1 MATIR
6 EVARA
11 SGVSPMTV
19 SYVLN
24 DPGRVHPETR
34 QRVLQTMRELEYR
47 PPLSRAAND
56 TEEDRRTTIGIVYSR
71 WSRLA
76 SEVSYYSRILAGVLE
91 AADDQGSH
99 VTLFSHHTWTEDVSK
114 SLRKYCDGRCD
125 GLILIAP
132 KIESELVRTLRERG
146 MPFVIVG
153 DSGLGPDDLCV
164 DVDNVAAA
172 YQVTDHL
179 LSLGHTNIAYLP
191 GKDNVRP
198 THEREQG
205 WRDAHIAHRIVP
217 RKTTAYP
224 GGWTREYGYER
235 ASQILKETNPP
246 SAIFAMDDEL
256 AMGAMIAARELGL
269 RIGQDLSIAGFD
281 DIPEA
286 ALCDPPL
293 TTVLQPYTEIGTRA
307 VGLLL
312 GTMRGGSGDRILL
325 PGKMIVR
332 NSTGPIV
339 ATGP

>member
-6 EVARA
+6 EVAKA

-24 DPGRVHPETR
+24 DPGRVHPQTR

-47 PPLSRAAND
+47 PPLSRPAND
-56 TEEDRRTTIGIVYSR
+56 VDDDRRTTIGIVYSR

-132 KIESELVRTLRERG
+132 KIESELVTTLRERG

-153 DSGLGPDDLCV
+153 DSGLGPKDLCV

-172 YQVTDHL
+172 YQVTEHL
-179 LSLGHTNIAYLP
+179 ISLGHTNIAYLP

-198 THEREQG
+198 THERAEG
-205 WRDAHIAHRIVP
+205 WRKAHATHGITP
-217 RKTTAYP
+217 YPSTPYP
-224 GGWTREYGYER
+224 GDWTRTSGYER
-235 ASQILKETNPP
+235 AIEILKSPDPP

-256 AMGAMIAARELGL
+256 AMGVILAAQELKL

-281 DIPEA
+281 DVPEA
-286 ALCDPPL
+286 SQSTPPL
-293 TTVLQPYTEIGTRA
+293 TTILQPYTEIGTRA

-312 GTMRGGSGDRILL
+312 STMRGGSGERILL
-325 PGKMIVR
+325 PGQLILR
-332 NSTGPIV
+332 ASTGPCLR
-339 ATGP
+339 

>member
-6 EVARA
+6 EVAKA

-24 DPGRVHPETR
+24 DPGRVHPDTR
-34 QRVLQTMRELEYR
+34 QRVLQAMRDLEYR
-47 PPLSRAAND
+47 PPLSRSASD
-56 TEEDRRTTIGIVYSR
+56 TEEDRRTTLGIVYSR

-99 VTLFSHHTWTEDVSK
+99 VTLFSHHTWTEDVSR

-132 KIESELVRTLRERG
+132 KIDSELVTTLRERG

-153 DSGLGPDDLCV
+153 DPGLGPEDLCV

-172 YQVTDHL
+172 FEITEHL

-198 THEREQG
+198 THERERG
-205 WRDAHIAHRIVP
+205 WRDAHTARGITPRQTVP
-217 RKTTAYP
+217 YP

-235 ASQILKETNPP
+235 AIDMLKGTDRP

-256 AMGAMIAARELGL
+256 AMGAMMAGRELGL
-269 RIGQDLSIAGFD
+269 RIGHDLSVAGFD
-281 DIPEA
+281 DVPEA
-286 ALCDPPL
+286 AQSDPPL
-293 TTVLQPYTEIGTRA
+293 TTILQPYAEIGTRA

-312 GTMRGGSGDRILL
+312 GTMRGGSGSRILL
-325 PGKMIVR
+325 PGELVVR
-332 NSTGPIV
+332 ASTGV
-339 ATGP
+339 FGG

>member
-6 EVARA
+6 EVAKA

-24 DPGRVHPETR
+24 DPSRVHPKTR

-47 PPLSRAAND
+47 PPLSRPAND
-56 TEEDRRTTIGIVYSR
+56 ADDDRRTTIGLVYSR

-132 KIESELVRTLRERG
+132 KIESELVTTLRERG

-153 DSGLGPDDLCV
+153 DSGLGPEDLCV

-172 YQVTDHL
+172 YQITEHL

-198 THEREQG
+198 THERAEG
-205 WRDAHIAHRIVP
+205 WRQAHTKHGITP
-217 RKTTAYP
+217 YPSTPYP
-224 GGWTREYGYER
+224 GDWTRTSGYER
-235 ASQILKETNPP
+235 AIEILKSPNPP

-256 AMGAMIAARELGL
+256 AMGVILAAQELKL

-281 DIPEA
+281 DVPEA
-286 ALCDPPL
+286 SQSVPPL
-293 TTVLQPYTEIGTRA
+293 TTILQPYTEIGTRA

-312 GTMRGGSGDRILL
+312 STMRGGSGERILL
-325 PGKMIVR
+325 PGQLILR
-332 NSTGPIV
+332 ASTGPCLQ
-339 ATGP
+339 

>member
-1 MATIR
+1 MTTIR

-24 DPGRVHPETR
+24 DPGRVHPDTR
-34 QRVLQTMRELEYR
+34 QRVLQAMRELGYR
-47 PPLSRAAND
+47 PPLSRSASD
-56 TEEDRRTTIGIVYSR
+56 TEEDRRTTIGIIYSR

-132 KIESELVRTLRERG
+132 KIESELVTTLRERG

-153 DSGLGPDDLCV
+153 DSGLGPEDRCV

-172 YQVTDHL
+172 YQITDHL

-205 WRDAHIAHRIVP
+205 WRAAHAARGIVP
-217 RKTTAYP
+217 RQSIPYP

-235 ASQILKETNPP
+235 AIIILKETDRP

-269 RIGQDLSIAGFD
+269 RIGRDLSVAGFD
-281 DIPEA
+281 DVPEA
-286 ALCDPPL
+286 TQCDPPL
-293 TTVLQPYTEIGTRA
+293 TTISQPYTEIGARA

-312 GTMRGGSGDRILL
+312 GTMRGGGGGRILL
-325 PGKMIVR
+325 PGRMIIR
-332 NSTGPIV
+332 ASTGPSV
-339 ATGP
+339 GS